1 MKALKK
7 TLLGRWS
14 IAMALVFGTSF
25 MAQAQDTPDQKTE
38 YVYNQKKNPLGFDNY
53 LIATYYYNGK
63 QTFNLRNYVV
73 SETPGTVKS
82 LKVNPSGSSFM
93 LLSQKKDKN
102 RVSVYDLWKAKKL
115 IGEFKNIDDVS
126 AIAYTPD
133 AKSIVLATSTSINF
147 YDARTYQLQSS
158 MDVPFKAKEIAV
170 SPNNYS
176 LAATDGSSLTV
187 WNLETKTVRKEFT
200 VTEPVNR
207 IVFSDD
213 SKIFAVLTA
222 DGLMSTYDTQ
232 SFLLTQS
239 YDAMGNA
246 IACAFHPNGKYVAV
260 VCSNT
265 RIAIVNLMDNTSR
278 SYIDNEVGG
287 ITDVRFVNDPNGS
300 IFMVYNTAQ
309 NITYKLM
316 SELAP
321 NYTKLLAD
329 ELNEKMNEWM
339 KQMPNESLE
348 EYRLRVNEDTRMAQM
363 RLFEQEIATRMADNL
378 ISMSDVSLG
387 NYSMESNMLAIN
399 FDNMPPIYLEVPST
413 EVNDFMD
420 PQSLE
425 FQNTKYG
432 LTKNDKFELI
442 YADVHNRASGKT
454 YVYNNLERRS
464 LEYLKLDEEFVPL
477 AVIQQSNMQEFKLQE
492 IRENVIS
499 MAKESNTISDHTH
512 IAVKTNVVSSTD
524 ADGSKIMNYVTDFSY
539 TVEAGFSGQEDFGPG
554 KYKVEQ
560 SGAALSMLAIIQ
572 QAFEGE
578 FAPYVKSGKKLQV
591 KVTGMADALPIN
603 GKIPY
608 DGCYGDY
615 TNEPVY
621 KNNDLGSISVT
632 KAEGITQN
640 EQLAFLRALGVK
652 DYISNNIAGFSTM
665 HTDYKYHIEVTSG
678 KGGEF
683 RRISVQLTFVDAF

>member
-1 MKALKK
+1 MKALKE

-14 IAMALVFGTSF
+14 IAMTLVFGTSF
-25 MAQAQDTPDQKTE
+25 MAQAQDTLDQKTE
-38 YVYNQKKNPLGFDNY
+38 YVYNQKKIPLGFDNY
-53 LIATYYYNGK
+53 LMATYYYNGK

-102 RVSVYDLWKAKKL
+102 RVSVYDMWKAKKK
-115 IGEFKNIDDVS
+115 IGEFKNINDVS

-200 VTEPVNR
+200 VTEPVNG

-287 ITDVRFVNDPNGS
+287 ITDVRFVNGSDGS

-399 FDNMPPIYLEVPST
+399 FDNMPPIYLEVPSA

-420 PQSLE
+420 SQSLE

-432 LTKNDKFELI
+432 LTNNDKFELI

-477 AVIQQSNMQEFKLQE
+477 AVIQQSNMQELKLQE

-499 MAKESNTISDHTH
+499 TAKESNTISDHTH